1 MAPITI
7 YVYNS
12 HNSSYVVFT
21 TNNVLYRSYYTCLTR
36 KSPLLYLTIPEQP
49 GAACRSTP
57 AVSDGPVGRDGRWH
71 GKCMNQGDGDSM
83 DRSCIHNV
91 DKGPSIECTF
101 DKDGRFPSQPPT
113 YLPKGCDCDRPLRDH
128 KFDCR
133 TNYESRRRERK
144 GLLLRSGEL
153 GDLKAL

>member
-1 MAPITI
+1 
-7 YVYNS
+7 
-12 HNSSYVVFT
+12 
-21 TNNVLYRSYYTCLTR
+21 
-36 KSPLLYLTIPEQP
+36 
-49 GAACRSTP
+49 
-57 AVSDGPVGRDGRWH
+57 
-71 GKCMNQGDGDSM
+71 M

-153 GDLKAL
+153 GDLLRICHLLMFIASLTGNWTKNLCPRNDGVKITDEMLLDLSPVIKESKLIKLSSSGVHL